1 MTDIEFRS
9 DMRVTY
15 IDSMGDDKGI
25 ARAARASVGND
36 GSDRPHE
43 GLVRRLWADQHT
55 STFEHNV
62 LTVMVEVPIFVA
74 REWHRHRTF
83 AYNEIS
89 ARYSEVAPVF
99 YVPGEDRPL
108 VQTGKAMDYRREL
121 GDMKQEAR
129 AVNAHRAVAEG
140 AWDEYQ
146 AMLEAGI
153 AREVARNVLPVSM
166 YTRFYATANLRN
178 WMHFLAVRTDEPAL
192 WEIRDAA
199 RQGEAIIAGL
209 WPVAHGAFPGSQGG
223 TTNGKAARRAR
234 PPRSLAAVQRD

>member
-9 DMRVTY
+9 DMRVEY
-15 IDSMGDDKGI
+15 VDHLGDDKRI
-25 ARAARASVGND
+25 ARAARVSVGND
-36 GSDRPHE
+36 DSGRPHE
-43 GLVRRLWADQHT
+43 GLVKRLWADQHT
-55 STFEHNV
+55 STFEHNT

-89 ARYSEVAPVF
+89 ARYSEVEPVF
-99 YVPGEDRPL
+99 YVPGDFRPL

-121 GDMKQEAR
+121 GDEIQAR
-129 AVNAHRAVAEG
+129 AASDLHGSVARRAWVA
-140 AWDEYQ
+140 YQ
-146 AMLEAGI
+146 SMLGEGI

-178 WMHFLAVRTDEPAL
+178 WLHFIALRTDETAL

-199 RQGEAIIAGL
+199 RQVEAIIAVL
-209 WPVAHGAFPGSQGG
+209 WPVAHGAFTES
-223 TTNGKAARRAR
+223 
-234 PPRSLAAVQRD
+234 PR

>member
-1 MTDIEFRS
+1 MTDINLRS
-9 DMRVTY
+9 DMRVEY
-15 IDSMGDDKGI
+15 VDHMGDDKRI
-25 ARAARASVGND
+25 AQAARVSVGND
-36 GSDRPHE
+36 QSDRPHE

-55 STFEHNV
+55 STFEHNT

-121 GDMKQEAR
+121 GDDLQACAASDLHGSVAR
-129 AVNAHRAVAEG
+129 RAWG
-140 AWDEYQ
+140 YYQ
-146 AMLEAGI
+146 HMLEQGI
-153 AREVARNVLPVSM
+153 AREVARNVLPVSL

-178 WMHFLAVRTDEPAL
+178 WLHFIALRTDPTAL
-192 WEIRDAA
+192 HEIQDAA
-199 RQGEAIIAGL
+199 CQVADLIQEK
-209 WPVAHGAFPGSQGG
+209 WPTAW
-223 TTNGKAARRAR
+223 AAYEET
-234 PPRSLAAVQRD
+234 L

>member
-9 DMRVTY
+9 DMRAEYV
-15 IDSMGDDKGI
+15 DHLGDDRRI
-25 ARAARASVGND
+25 AQAARVSVGND

-62 LTVMVEVPIFVA
+62 LTVMVDVPIFVA

-108 VQTGKAMDYRREL
+108 VQTGKAMDYRREP
-121 GDMKQEAR
+121 GDDLQAR
-129 AVNAHRAVAEG
+129 AASDLHGSVARRAWVA
-140 AWDEYQ
+140 YQ
-146 AMLEAGI
+146 SMLEAGI

-178 WMHFLAVRTDEPAL
+178 WMHFIALRTDETAL

-199 RQGEAIIAGL
+199 RQVEAIIAVL
-209 WPVAHGAFPGSQGG
+209 WPVAQGAFAES
-223 TTNGKAARRAR
+223 TR
-234 PPRSLAAVQRD
+234 

>member
-1 MTDIEFRS
+1 MSDIEFRC
-9 DMRVTY
+9 DLRVEY
-15 IDSMGDDKGI
+15 VGHMGDDRRI
-25 ARAARASVGND
+25 AQAARVSTGND
-36 GSDRPHE
+36 QSDRPHE

-89 ARYSEVAPVF
+89 ARYSEVEPVF
-99 YVPGEDRPL
+99 YVPGDFRPL

-121 GDMKQEAR
+121 GDMRQEAR
-129 AVNAHRAVAEG
+129 AVNAHRVVAEG
-140 AWDEYQ
+140 AWGEYLS
-146 AMLEAGI
+146 MLDFGI

-166 YTRFYATANLRN
+166 FTRFYATANLRN
-178 WMHFLAVRTDEPAL
+178 WMHFLDLRTDETAL

-199 RQGEAIIAGL
+199 RQVEAIIAGL
-209 WPVAHGAFPGSQGG
+209 WPVAHGAFAES
-223 TTNGKAARRAR
+223 TR
-234 PPRSLAAVQRD
+234 